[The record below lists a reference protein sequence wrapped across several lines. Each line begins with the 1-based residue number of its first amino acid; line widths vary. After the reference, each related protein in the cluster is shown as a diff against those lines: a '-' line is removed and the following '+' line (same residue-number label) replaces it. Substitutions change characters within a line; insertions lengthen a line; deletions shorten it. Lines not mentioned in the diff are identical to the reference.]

1 MRAAVDPR
9 YAAARRVLLDAL
21 FAIAPHGKAVII
33 AGAQAV
39 YLRTGDANLAVAPYT
54 TDGDLVINPSL
65 LGDEPLLEE
74 AMRRANFSLIV
85 RDEGHTEPGIWLAPV
100 RIGES
105 TELIPVD
112 LIVPEG
118 AAPPGGR
125 RGARLGPHGK
135 QAAGRAVGLE
145 AVLVDHSPIVVSA
158 LDPTDS
164 RSIEVE
170 VAGSAALLVA
180 KTHKIHDRIASGKS
194 SRVDDKDAADVL
206 RIMQMTN
213 ASETGG
219 TLAALALD
227 PIAGES
233 TKRALT
239 YLADQFGHRGRTGI
253 EMATHAMQL
262 ALDPAT
268 VEIICTTYVAE
279 VAKVIPLQ

>member
-1 MRAAVDPR
+1 M
-9 YAAARRVLLDAL
+9 
-21 FAIAPHGKAVII
+21 
-33 AGAQAV
+33 
-39 YLRTGDANLAVAPYT
+39 
-54 TDGDLVINPSL
+54 
-65 LGDEPLLEE
+65 
-74 AMRRANFSLIV
+74 
-85 RDEGHTEPGIWLAPV
+85 APV

-145 AVLVDHSPIVVSA
+145 AALVDHSPIVVSA

-213 ASETGG
+213 ASETAG

-227 PIAGES
+227 PIAG
-233 TKRALT
+233 
-239 YLADQFGHRGRTGI
+239 
-253 EMATHAMQL
+253 
-262 ALDPAT
+262 
-268 VEIICTTYVAE
+268 
-279 VAKVIPLQ
+279 